1 MQLRL
6 ATRGSALAWGQS
18 SQIAEALR
26 ALGHEVELVRVTTH
40 GDVSTAPL
48 TSMGGA
54 GVFVGAVR
62 AAVLDGTADFAVH
75 SFKDLPTAAEP
86 GLMLAAVPLREEP
99 VDALCTA
106 DGRTLAD
113 LPAGATVGT
122 GSPRRAAQLKAL
134 RPDLNLVEIRGNVE
148 TRLARAGT
156 DLDAVILAAAGL
168 RRIGLNDRISERFD
182 PTVFL
187 PAPSQGALALEC
199 RSDDAA
205 VQAAL
210 AELDDAASRWAAIA
224 ERGVLAGLQAGCA
237 APVAAYATVTDTAL
251 SLTAVV
257 IAEDGSRRL
266 VAAATGVASD
276 SGAESAADQVVGDLL
291 GQGAAQLVDLG
302 ANKAKPL
309 SGRHLLLPTRTPAGL
324 TKALTAAGATIT
336 EVEFTRQLL
345 LPLESLTAALAQDWD
360 WIVVSSPATVRLLI
374 EAGWDLP
381 ARFGAG
387 RLGAGQVAAVGPA
400 TAGAL
405 TRAGVEVSKV
415 AYPGGGA
422 ALVESFPEG
431 PGRIVLP
438 GAEEASV
445 EPAAGLAAKG
455 WQVQAVPV
463 YRTVPQVVPE
473 SVVATWQR
481 GGFDAFVVTAGSI
494 ASAAASAC
502 GLPGPAVVAIGD
514 SSADVARSVGL
525 TVAQTALRPVTDSL
539 LAAVFETLAQGSPT
553 N

>member
-26 ALGHEVELVRVTTH
+26 TLGHEVELVRVTTH

-62 AAVLDGTADFAVH
+62 AAVLDGSADFAVH

-86 GLMLAAVPLREEP
+86 GLVLAAVPLREEP

-134 RPDLNLVEIRGNVE
+134 RPDLNVVEIRGNVE

-210 AELDDAASRWAAIA
+210 AELDDLASRWAAIA

-266 VAAATGVASD
+266 VAAAIGVASD
-276 SGAESAADQVVGDLL
+276 SGAKSAAGQVVGDLL

-302 ANKAKPL
+302 ATKAKPL

-324 TKALTAAGATIT
+324 TKALTAAGATLT

-381 ARFGAG
+381 ARFS
-387 RLGAGQVAAVGPA
+387 AGQVAAVGPA

>member
-26 ALGHEVELVRVTTH
+26 TLGHEVELVRVTTH

-62 AAVLDGTADFAVH
+62 AAVLDGSADFAVH

-134 RPDLNLVEIRGNVE
+134 RPDLNVVEIRGNVE

-210 AELDDAASRWAAIA
+210 AELDDSASRWAAIA

-266 VAAATGVASD
+266 VAGTTGVAND

-291 GQGAAQLVDLG
+291 SQGAAQLVDLG

-324 TKALTAAGATIT
+324 TKALTAAGATLT

-345 LPLESLTAALAQDWD
+345 LPLESLTLALAQDWD

-381 ARFGAG
+381 ARFS
-387 RLGAGQVAAVGPA
+387 AGQVAAVGPA

-445 EPAAGLAAKG
+445 EPTAGLAAKG

>member
-18 SQIAEALR
+18 SHVAEALR
-26 ALGHEVELVRVTTH
+26 ALGHEVELVRITTH

-62 AAVLDGTADFAVH
+62 GAVLDGTADFAVH

-86 GLMLAAVPLREEP
+86 GLMLAAVPLREDA

-113 LPAGATVGT
+113 LPGGATVGT

-134 RPDLNLVEIRGNVE
+134 RPDLEVVEIRGNVE

-210 AELDDAASRWAAIA
+210 AELDDPASRWAAIA

-237 APVAAYATVTDTAL
+237 APVAAYATVTDTTV

-257 IAEDGSRRL
+257 VAEDGSRRL
-266 VAAATGVASD
+266 SAAASGTASD
-276 SGAESAADQVVGDLL
+276 SGAASVSDQVVGDLL

-302 ANKAKPL
+302 ASKAKPL

-324 TKALTAAGATIT
+324 AKALTAAGATLT
-336 EVEFTRQLL
+336 EVEFTRQSL
-345 LPLESLTAALAQDWD
+345 LPLESLAAALEQDWD
-360 WIVVSSPATVRLLI
+360 WIVISSPATVRLLI

-387 RLGAGQVAAVGPA
+387 QIAAVGPA

-405 TRAGVEVSKV
+405 TRAGVEVSNV

-438 GAEEASV
+438 GAEDASA

-463 YRTVPQVVPE
+463 YRTVPQAVPE
-473 SVVATWQR
+473 SVVDTWQR
-481 GGFDAFVVTAGSI
+481 GGFDAFVVTAGSV
-494 ASAAASAC
+494 AAAAASAC
-502 GLPGPAVVAIGD
+502 GIPGPAVVAIGD
-514 SSADVARSVGL
+514 SSAAAARAVGL
-525 TVAQTALRPVTDSL
+525 AVAQTALRPVTDSL
-539 LAAVFETLAQGSPT
+539 LAAVFEALAATPPA